1 MTAKQKDRYLLIFFC
16 TISFLLRIF
25 YISKVRGPFV
35 YTDELGYW
43 GHAANLT
50 GHNWAGV
57 MNNMPWYA
65 FGYSLLLAP
74 FFLVAADAVLM
85 YRMAVILNAV
95 LGLFSLLIAYR
106 LLCRMKAKSEELS
119 ETVVWAFTAVS
130 FSAYIFNSYI
140 AWSETLLSFLVWLL
154 LYELVLLEENPKGWK
169 GILLGVTAGYSYMVH
184 NRMLA
189 VAAAVLIAIGF
200 LFWKKKIR
208 WNHLLCVVGSIA
220 AAFLLQS
227 VLKSCFRQALA
238 QNSVLLAMGIHAE
251 FSKSNT
257 LSQQILKIGHV
268 FTPEGFRRIVLNVC
282 GQVWQVL
289 SATYLLAGMGIA
301 YCVKKARDAVG
312 EKETLSLYLFP
323 VTALLFTILM
333 TALFFVEDA
342 GSGNGGPVRIDTF
355 FYGRYNDVLMGVLI
369 AAALLMLC
377 ARVREKAYYKMLLP
391 VYLVYLPVSGI
402 MHLALKETDDFYLNI
417 VSAESIHIFHWLGQF
432 AVWKC
437 ALIALAV
444 SGVCLAL
451 AFVKLPKGV
460 HSYLIG
466 GLLTALFFATAFQC
480 MRLTI
485 RGENDYTQQYAEI
498 FDFLKENTEAEEPV
512 FTLTGGK
519 FAYDLQTR
527 LADKMVICIE
537 EEQLSYVADS
547 QYLVMPE
554 QAYGDFADPA
564 YTACLQSADYIIL
577 QKKEN

>member
-1 MTAKQKDRYLLIFFC
+1 MSIYSRVMRMTRPLCMKREMCMTDSRNIFTAKNMEYMTTQKERYMLIFFFA
-16 TISFLLRIF
+16 ISFLLRIF
-25 YISKVRGPFV
+25 YISKLEGPFV

-65 FGYSLLLAP
+65 FWYSLLLAP

-85 YRMAVILNAV
+85 YWMAVILNAV

-119 ETVVWAFTAVS
+119 ETAVWAFTAVS

-169 GILLGVTAGYSYMVH
+169 GILFGVTAGYSYMVH

-189 VAAAVLIAIGF
+189 VAAAVLIVIGL
-200 LFWKKKIR
+200 LFWKKK
-208 WNHLLCVVGSIA
+208 V
-220 AAFLLQS
+220 
-227 VLKSCFRQALA
+227 
-238 QNSVLLAMGIHAE
+238 
-251 FSKSNT
+251 
-257 LSQQILKIGHV
+257 
-268 FTPEGFRRIVLNVC
+268 
-282 GQVWQVL
+282 
-289 SATYLLAGMGIA
+289 
-301 YCVKKARDAVG
+301 
-312 EKETLSLYLFP
+312 SLYLFP
-323 VTALLFTILM
+323 V
-333 TALFFVEDA
+333 
-342 GSGNGGPVRIDTF
+342 
-355 FYGRYNDVLMGVLI
+355 
-369 AAALLMLC
+369 
-377 ARVREKAYYKMLLP
+377 
-391 VYLVYLPVSGI
+391 
-402 MHLALKETDDFYLNI
+402 
-417 VSAESIHIFHWLGQF
+417 
-432 AVWKC
+432 
-437 ALIALAV
+437 
-444 SGVCLAL
+444 
-451 AFVKLPKGV
+451 
-460 HSYLIG
+460 
-466 GLLTALFFATAFQC
+466 TALFFATAFQC

-537 EEQLSYVADS
+537 EEQIPYVADS

-554 QAYGDFADPA
+554 QAYGNFADPA
-564 YTACLQSADYIIL
+564 YTACL
-577 QKKEN
+577 